1 MRRFKRERYYLSNSI
16 LKSLRRAMVA
26 NSYTPTTLSNVK
38 GNKSSMEWEQE
49 LDNLIEY
56 MDYLVN
62 ETDY

>member
-1 MRRFKRERYYLSNSI
+1 
-16 LKSLRRAMVA
+16 MVA

-62 ETDY
+62 ETD